1 MQLSYFPA
9 CGAEPPRESAL
20 LPPRPEFGRVGTS
33 VICERD
39 WHSGLVYKKGA
50 SIQN

>member
-20 LPPRPEFGRVGTS
+20 LPPRPEFGRVGTCS
-33 VICERD
+33 HLRE
-39 WHSGLVYKKGA
+39 GLA
-50 SIQN
+50 FRACI